1 MAQGWMR
8 RTHGFMLALFLLG
21 ALMAN
26 DTKSAATQT
35 PDVEAAVC
43 GSFRE
48 PFMFW
53 LWRLL
58 AGSPSQHRLAHIENV
73 ERLRFMTRDGV
84 ELGGYKLTAQHAKG
98 YLLVAQGNAM
108 LADHLWLCK

>member
-1 MAQGWMR
+1 
-8 RTHGFMLALFLLG
+8 
-21 ALMAN
+21 
-26 DTKSAATQT
+26 
-35 PDVEAAVC
+35 VEAAVC

-53 LWRLL
+53 RWRLL